1 MAIAHLYGLK
11 TEPRDAPRAPRMSV
25 DPTDFAMIAD
35 LARSIAQCQTACI
48 RLHEETTGEVR
59 LACFPPRPEIR
70 DLPET
75 LLPDGCSNTR
85 VTQTNPSLQDE
96 MRAAGMPDL
105 AFWAG
110 FALKSHSGR
119 VIGVLGL
126 MDEAPRDLTEGMIQ
140 QLSQLAAVLSV
151 GIGLA
156 ETVVQVLA
164 RQTLGVIADVAEID
178 EGAASPALL
187 GLLRYASG
195 VLPSNAEAM
204 ALRIAGLAD
213 LKGGMLLLTPPA
225 KAILFTHGFQ
235 LRDPLGMAMEAEVV
249 AEDTVSTA
257 FVAMARLRIGEVHH
271 DIARCE
277 ATDQMAFRITGAGGD
292 WAVLENG
299 LEEGWPEIAAEII
312 KRTRNATLDYVRM
325 HMIHTRDA
333 DLPEGEFRYDLYGME
348 WMVRGTPEH
357 AEMRTPTT
365 DWVRFDASGVRADA
379 PRDFSAVA
387 ALAGIADIEARIGQD
402 VHDWSKRIA
411 AGAEITPIFA

>member
-1 MAIAHLYGLK
+1 MAVAHLYGLK
-11 TEPRDAPRAPRMSV
+11 TETRDTPRAPRMSV
-25 DPTDFAMIAD
+25 DPTDFAVIAD
-35 LARSIAQCQTACI
+35 LARSIANCATACI
-48 RLHEETTGEVR
+48 RLYDDNTGEAR
-59 LACFPPRPEIR
+59 LACFPPRPEIS

-75 LLPDGCSNTR
+75 LLPDGSSNTR
-85 VTQTNPSLQDE
+85 VTQANPSLQDE

-110 FALKSHSGR
+110 FALKTPGGR

-126 MDEAPRDLTEGMIQ
+126 MDEAPRELSEGMIA
-140 QLSQLAAVLSV
+140 QLSQLAAVLSA

-156 ETVVQVLA
+156 ETVVRVLA

-178 EGAASPALL
+178 DSAASPALL

-204 ALRIAGLAD
+204 ALRIAGLAE
-213 LKGGMLLLTPPA
+213 LTGGMLLLTPPA
-225 KAILFTHGFQ
+225 KAILYTHGFR
-235 LRDPLGMAMEAEVV
+235 LSDPNGMRMEAEVAV
-249 AEDTVSTA
+249 EETVSAA

-271 DIARCE
+271 DIARCD
-277 ATDQMAFRITGAGGD
+277 ATDQMAFRITGTAAD

-333 DLPEGEFRYDLYGME
+333 DLPEGEFLYDLYGMS
-348 WMVRGTPEH
+348 WTVRGTPDK
-357 AEMRTPTT
+357 AEVKTPDT
-365 DWVRFDASGVRADA
+365 DWMPFDASGVAADA
-379 PRDFSAVA
+379 TREFSARA

-402 VHDWSKRIA
+402 VYEWSKRIA